1 VTHVVEHGTC
11 MLIMNN
17 GTNNID
23 HVTSTNGEEKKIL
36 KELRETVLEYL
47 KQKQKYYDSIDIN
60 FKDPYYTVTVF
71 KERFDDEIISQNSVF
86 NIETLQ
92 NRRSGRLIIESSI
105 SESVDRIR
113 HDLEQKIKINNNMY
127 YINMTCGN
135 ARCKSCGTSVSV
147 DMNNIMSFPKQYTE
161 MSHITTQ
168 PSSWENLL
176 DIIDE
181 KAYPTLQFYLI
192 GKLQEKCDHK

>member
-1 VTHVVEHGTC
+1 

>member
-1 VTHVVEHGTC
+1 

-47 KQKQKYYDSIDIN
+47 KQKQKYYDTIDIN

>member
-1 VTHVVEHGTC
+1 VVEHGTC

>member
-1 VTHVVEHGTC
+1 
-11 MLIMNN
+11 MNN

-47 KQKQKYYDSIDIN
+47 KQKQKYYDTIDIN

>member
-1 VTHVVEHGTC
+1 MVEHGTC